1 MRTLEALRHRIESLP
16 PYASLLLIGVP
27 LAVVEPLKLAIV
39 FIAGDGHWLGGG
51 IAMICAYAVSLFI
64 THWLFGVVKPKL
76 MKLSWFAAAWNWF
89 CAMRDKVWG
98 RPRGPSVRRAK

>member
-1 MRTLEALRHRIESLP
+1 MRTLEALRHRIEPLP

-39 FIAGDGHWLGGG
+39 LLAGDGHWLTG
-51 IAMICAYAVSLFI
+51 IFAMIGAYAVSLFI

-76 MKLSWFAAAWNWF
+76 LKLSWFATLWNWY
-89 CAMRDKVWG
+89 CATRDKVWDGARG
-98 RPRGPSVRRAK
+98 RSVRRAK